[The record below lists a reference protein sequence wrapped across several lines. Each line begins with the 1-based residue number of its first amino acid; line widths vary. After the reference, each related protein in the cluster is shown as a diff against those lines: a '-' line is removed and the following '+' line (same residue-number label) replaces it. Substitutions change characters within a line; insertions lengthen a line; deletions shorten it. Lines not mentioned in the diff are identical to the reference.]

1 MSFFST
7 DPGTVSPYRERSTSM
22 FKLAVRYGRYALSML
37 ASLGFSIGS
46 N

>member
-1 MSFFST
+1 MNDT
-7 DPGTVSPYRERSTSM
+7 GNIRDVPKERSTSM

-37 ASLGFSIGS
+37 ASLGFGLSI